1 MSRLLI
7 VKSSPNGE
15 ACYSHQLLTEF
26 VRQSLLKWP
35 STELITWD
43 LTQQTALS
51 ASVSLGTLQSADYLA
66 FALCSEDY
74 SCLLQWLDDLLLSD
88 VLLPAK
94 KSAPTPLFIF
104 VAGES
109 EAFDEGVLRHL
120 AFCLHR
126 LEHWAFRKFE
136 PHPKRNTQQDER
148 KQERHSPAP

>member
-74 SCLLQWLDDLLLSD
+74 SCLLKWLDDLLLSD

-109 EAFDEGVLRHL
+109 EAANL
-120 AFCLHR
+120 AAKSKLAQPLFRLGLVVSDYIEVDGSKQSEDDAHR
-126 LEHWAFRKFE
+126 RIEALM
-136 PHPKRNTQQDER
+136 NC
-148 KQERHSPAP
+148 